1 MLTIRYDYR
10 NFREKLKLIKETLT
24 RHRDKKQGSAR
35 WLLII
40 NHPASTTFEVSSH
53 IYTLE

>member
-24 RHRDKKQGSAR
+24 RHRDKKTR
-35 WLLII
+35 KR
-40 NHPASTTFEVSSH
+40 EVAFNNKPPGPH
-53 IYTLE
+53 FV

>member
-10 NFREKLKLIKETLT
+10 NFRQKLKLIKETLT
-24 RHRDKKQGSAR
+24 RHRDKKRGSAR

-40 NHPASTTFEVSSH
+40 NCLARTTFDVSSH

>member
-1 MLTIRYDYR
+1 MLTIQYDYR
-10 NFREKLKLIKETLT
+10 NFRQKSKLIKETLT